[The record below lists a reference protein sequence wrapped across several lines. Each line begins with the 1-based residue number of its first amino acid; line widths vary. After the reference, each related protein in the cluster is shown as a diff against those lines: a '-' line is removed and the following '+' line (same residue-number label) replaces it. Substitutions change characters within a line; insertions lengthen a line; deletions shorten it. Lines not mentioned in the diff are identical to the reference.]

1 MVHPRCLQ
9 TPISVSVPKQS
20 TSSNK
25 IGPFPKPNV
34 EQLIEIA
41 PRLQQKPKIFFLKQ
55 FIRII
60 AIYNTI
66 TAVFFDQYDDLD
78 TREVQYSQWQRHS
91 GYCTWLLSP
100 YFFSQ
105 SKSQSYVSF
114 QNNIYYK
121 STTTKFKMNAPLD
134 DRDKISQQN

>member
-41 PRLQQKPKIFFLKQ
+41 PRLQQKPKIIFLKQ
-55 FIRII
+55 SIKII
-60 AIYNTI
+60 ATYYTI
-66 TAVFFDQYDDLD
+66 IAGFLGQYDDLD
-78 TREVQYSQWQRHS
+78 TREVQYSQWPRHG
-91 GYCTWLLSP
+91 GYCTWLLLP
-100 YFFSQ
+100 CFFLNQ
-105 SKSQSYVSF
+105 SHSIISHFNITYNKYNNLIQS
-114 QNNIYYK
+114 
-121 STTTKFKMNAPLD
+121 
-134 DRDKISQQN
+134 